1 MRAMSKPSSNCRT
14 GAGRGGNDGL
24 AADARRVEM
33 QARLSRDIENEE
45 GGKRSSKEIKV
56 TSRGWISCRERPRD
70 FVQ

>member
-14 GAGRGGNDGL
+14 GVGRGGNDGL

-33 QARLSRDIENEE
+33 QARLSRVIENEE
-45 GGKRSSKEIKV
+45 GGNEAPKKFKV